1 MKRRTLILGTIAGVA
16 MGVTGLQAQA
26 ADYPRKQIEMI
37 VPYSAGGGTDLV
49 ARAFAD
55 AANKYLPKAIG
66 VVNRTGGGGAVGLTA
81 IARARPTGYTI
92 GMGTAEITMLPHMG
106 LATFKADEFTAIAQ
120 LNADPSAITV
130 QMDAPWQTLD
140 EFLAYAKEH
149 PGEVRVGNSGTGAI
163 WHLAAEAL
171 GKKTGITFNNVPF
184 EGANPA
190 VTALLGGHIEAVS
203 VSPAEVSNFVNA
215 GQLRMLGVMADERV
229 KAFPDVPTLKEEGI
243 DLSIGTWRGIV
254 LPNGVSEDIQ
264 KALQDVTKQA
274 ADDPAFQDQLAKMNL
289 NFAYLDAAAF
299 QAKIERDNQ
308 FFSELMTDLGMAK

>member
-1 MKRRTLILGTIAGVA
+1 MKRRTFVLGTMMGVA
-16 MGVTGLQAQA
+16 MGTLAFQAQA
-26 ADYPRKQIEMI
+26 ADYPRKQIELI

-55 AANKYLPKAIG
+55 AANKNLPKAIG

-81 IARARPTGYTI
+81 IAKARPNGYTV

-106 LATFKADEFTAIAQ
+106 LASFTADEFTAVAQ

-130 QMDAPWQTLD
+130 SADAPWQTLD
-140 EFLAYAKEH
+140 EFIAYAKEN
-149 PGEVRVGNSGTGAI
+149 PGKVRIGNSGTGAI

-171 GKKTGITFNNVPF
+171 AKKTEVSFNNVPF

-203 VSPAEVSNFVNA
+203 VSPAEVSSFVQA

-254 LPNGVSEDIQ
+254 LPNDVPEDIQ
-264 KALQDVTKQA
+264 QALQAATKQA
-274 ADDPAFQDQLAKMNL
+274 ADDPAFQDQLQKMNL
-289 NFAYLDAAAF
+289 NFAYLDAADF
-299 QAKIERDNQ
+299 QAKIEHDNA
-308 FFSELMTDLGMAK
+308 FFGELMSELGMAK

>member
-1 MKRRTLILGTIAGVA
+1 MNSRTLIFGTLVAVTVGFAGI
-16 MGVTGLQAQA
+16 QAQA
-26 ADYPRKQIEMI
+26 ASFPNKGIELI

-55 AANKYLPKAIG
+55 AANKHLPKAIG

-81 IARARPTGYTI
+81 IAKSRPNGYSV

-106 LATFKADEFTAIAQ
+106 LASFKADEFTAIAQ

-130 QMDAPWQTLD
+130 RADAPWNTID
-140 EFLAYAKEH
+140 DFLAYAKEH

-171 GKKTGITFNNVPF
+171 SKETGAKFNNIPF

-190 VTALLGGHIEAVS
+190 VTSLLGGHIEAVS
-203 VSPAEVSNFVNA
+203 VSPAEVSNFVQA
-215 GQLRMLGVMADERV
+215 GTLKMLGVMADERV
-229 KAFPDVPTLKEEGI
+229 KAFPDVPTLKENGI

-254 LPNGVSEDIQ
+254 IPNNVPEDAMKVIS
-264 KALQDVTKQA
+264 DVTRLA
-274 ADDPAFQDQLAKMNL
+274 ADDPAFQEQLAKMNL
-289 NFAYLDAAAF
+289 NFFFLDGDAF
-299 QAKIERDNQ
+299 QKKISHDNVYYKQ
-308 FFSELMTDLGMAK
+308 LMTDLGLAK